1 MPPAGHLTRGWT
13 CASFPINKGPLT
25 LAPRLQIPAAFPKDE
40 TTCSSDSLG
49 TRRTT
54 GPGTRSRATGP
65 RGCLGSS
72 AASVSLRFFE
82 QPGHRLSSPTSH
94 TPTSVVFQGPL
105 HAMASIP
112 SSRLIFKPHLPSTPF
127 SYLSALP
134 PGASA
139 QVGLLPPPAAIPH
152 WSPTGR
158 PAPACPLSQLKSLEA
173 PEFHTRC
180 PLPTALSP
188 AHTTAAPRAPA
199 PGAGR
204 PHGSAAALR
213 AEYPPVEA

>member
-1 MPPAGHLTRGWT
+1 MRQPASVTALAPAGPQVLGPGAEPRVHEAAW
-13 CASFPINKGPLT
+13 GPL
-25 LAPRLQIPAAFPKDE
+25 LRPCPY
-40 TTCSSDSLG
+40 
-49 TRRTT
+49 
-54 GPGTRSRATGP
+54 
-65 RGCLGSS
+65 
-72 AASVSLRFFE
+72 RFFE

-173 PEFHTRC
+173 PEFHSRC